1 VNVTTLHQVEESLR
15 KLDVESLRE
24 MAYQTARGHVKFCEL
39 TSQLG
44 GCPHVQADEVRKRV
58 DGLTVGQLAG
68 MLAPAVWTS
77 MDLQMRIVE

>member
-1 VNVTTLHQVEESLR
+1 MNVTTLHEVEESLR
-15 KLDVESLRE
+15 KLDAESLRE

-44 GCPHVQADEVRKRV
+44 GCSHVQADEVRDRV

-77 MDLQMRIVE
+77 VDLHTRISE